1 MTLGARAVKHALLR
15 PALLCL
21 CLIGCAETTFVDASP
36 AQRQV
41 AIQRMRF
48 LVEAACIE
56 NDRPSAQAQVFD
68 KQDFPSRKK
77 TGPRYIYGD
86 PATLIFANIQPEKLI
101 KPVSETRSAEVR
113 GRMCSVG
120 SPAVSYSDAN
130 AILQQI
136 LSTRLLAS
144 SPGRKLPDVI
154 SLGVNKPT
162 GAQGYFF
169 EGISYVVGTAG
180 LAIED
185 ENGQQANLPLV
196 SIGVFRE

>member
-1 MTLGARAVKHALLR
+1 MSARHLLLV
-15 PALLCL
+15 PILLVL
-21 CLIGCAETTFVDASP
+21 LSCAEQTFVDASP
-36 AQRQV
+36 AQRQI

-48 LVEAACIE
+48 LVEAACVE
-56 NDRPSAQAQVFD
+56 NTTPRAQAQVFD
-68 KQDFPSRKK
+68 RQGFANRLR
-77 TGPRYIYGD
+77 TGGRYTYGD
-86 PATLIFANIQPEKLI
+86 PATLVFAGIQPEELT
-101 KPVSETRSAEVR
+101 KPASQTRSVRVR

-130 AILQQI
+130 QILQQI

-144 SPGRKLPDVI
+144 SPSRRLPEVV
-154 SLGVNKPT
+154 SVGVNQPT

-180 LAIED
+180 LSVED
-185 ENGQQANLPLV
+185 VSGQQIDLPLV